1 MGKGKGTALDR
12 WDIFKAI
19 YSGLGAIVEAAMANE
34 VEDKMELAFLEILRG
49 YENQW
54 VAIHEAPDMEIV
66 VGSGRTAVEA
76 KRVAEEKGF
85 NEAALFK
92 V

>member
-1 MGKGKGTALDR
+1 
-12 WDIFKAI
+12 
-19 YSGLGAIVEAAMANE
+19 MANE

-54 VAIHEAPDMEIV
+54 VAIHEGPDMEVV

-76 KRVAEEKGF
+76 KRIAEGKGF

-92 V
+92 VLPLDKGYIPIADPSDGLRPQIAHDSAQR